1 MARKA
6 ELLDV
11 VGELYDCAIAP
22 QRWPSTLERLAGVLD
37 CPGISVSLQ
46 DPRHR
51 RVRLLSNWG
60 FTPEFQ
66 QAMYQAASINPLMP
80 SGWYMEEDEVYT
92 GVGML
97 GQEEYYRTRFYREVL
112 QPHGYCDAAM
122 TVFAKTSNRFG
133 GLSVP
138 HSLAQG
144 EWSSEQIDTVR
155 TIAPHV
161 RRAVTIGDLLDARTL
176 QQDMLSAT
184 LDLLT
189 VGIVLVDAQARIV
202 HANLAGL
209 RQIDKSSALRRDGDL
224 LSARDP
230 KAVRD
235 LRDAITLAASGT
247 TINLP
252 RSGVVV
258 PLTGADGVELAAW
271 VLPLDTGL
279 RGELAAPFS
288 AAAAVFIRE
297 LGDTQA
303 FPGELFVKRFGI
315 TPAECRVLMMLV
327 QGMSI
332 AEACDA
338 LGVSEPTVKTH
349 LSRLFAKTGT
359 SGQPDLMRLAMS
371 ALAPAQTSAG

>member
-1 MARKA
+1 MNRKA

-46 DPRHR
+46 DPRNR
-51 RVRLLSNWG
+51 QVRLLSTWG
-60 FTPEFQ
+60 FTPEFV
-66 QAMYQAASINPLMP
+66 QAMYQAVPLNPLIP
-80 SGWYMEEDEVYT
+80 SGWYMQEDDVYT

-97 GQEEYYRTRFYREVL
+97 GRDDYYRTRFYREVL

-122 TVFAKTSNRFG
+122 TVFAKSSNRFG
-133 GLSVP
+133 ALSLP

-144 EWSSEQIDTVR
+144 EWTPEQIDDVR
-155 TIAPHV
+155 TVAPHV
-161 RRAVTIGDLLDARTL
+161 RRAVTIGDLLDARAL
-176 QQDMLSAT
+176 QQDMLSST
-184 LDLLT
+184 LNLLT

-202 HANLAGL
+202 HANHSGWRLL
-209 RQIDKSSALRRDGDL
+209 DQHSALRRDGDL

-230 KAVRD
+230 KAAHE
-235 LRDAITLAASGT
+235 LRDAIKLATSGT
-247 TINLP
+247 TVDLP

-258 PLTGADGVELAAW
+258 SLTAADGADLAAW

-297 LGDTQA
+297 LGDTSA

-332 AEACDA
+332 AETCTA

-371 ALAPAQTSAG
+371 ALAPAQTAPG